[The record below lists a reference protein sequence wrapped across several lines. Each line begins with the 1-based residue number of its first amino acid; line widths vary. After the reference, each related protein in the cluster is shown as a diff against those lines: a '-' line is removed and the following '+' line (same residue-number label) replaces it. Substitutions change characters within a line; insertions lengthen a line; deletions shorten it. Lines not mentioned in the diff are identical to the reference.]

1 MSSVVLDITMSLD
14 GFVAGPDMGPD
25 DPMGRHGMRL
35 HEWAFGLATFKR
47 MTGEGGGLENADDE
61 IMAETQGRPAAVV
74 MGRGMFGGGPGP
86 WGAPEWGDG
95 TWEGWWGPEPP
106 YHKPVFVLTHHEREP
121 LVMGETTFTFVTDG
135 IASAIEQAKAAA
147 GDGDVLVAGGADAAS
162 QALAAGLLD
171 EIQVHV
177 VPLLLGSGKR
187 LFAGLDEPVTLE
199 KTRGVDSPGVT
210 HLRYRVVRSGPA

>member
-14 GFVAGPDMGPD
+14 GFVAGPDMSPD
-25 DPMGRHGMRL
+25 DPLGRDGMRL
-35 HEWAFGLATFKR
+35 HEWVFELATFKR
-47 MTGEGGGLENADDE
+47 MTGEEGGVETVDDE
-61 IMAETQGRPAAVV
+61 IMAETQARPGAVV

-86 WGAPEWGDG
+86 WGSPEWGEG
-95 TWEGWWGPEPP
+95 VWEGWWGPEPP
-106 YHKPVFVLTHHEREP
+106 YGKPVFVLTHHEREP
-121 LVMGETTFTFVTDG
+121 LVLGETTFTFVTDG
-135 IASAIEQAKAAA
+135 VESAIAQAKAAC

-187 LFAGLDEPVTLE
+187 LFAGLDAPVTLE
-199 KTRGVDSPGVT
+199 KTRGIDSPGVT
-210 HLRYRVVRSGPA
+210 HLRYRVVR